1 MIDYLYTLYVLVGI
15 LSLYVLYRIVVFY
28 LFGMN
33 ATIFRKSL
41 DNKIQKNKERIKELR
56 KLRDELKGEKKWKEN
71 TREEKLITIDR

>member
-56 KLRDELKGEKKWKEN
+56 KLRDELKGEKK
-71 TREEKLITIDR
+71 